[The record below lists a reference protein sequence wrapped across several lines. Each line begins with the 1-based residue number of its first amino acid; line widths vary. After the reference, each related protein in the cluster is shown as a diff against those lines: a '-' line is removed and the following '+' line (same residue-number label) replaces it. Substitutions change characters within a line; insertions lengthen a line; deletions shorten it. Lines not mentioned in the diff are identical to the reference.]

1 MQHCEDRDGSLI
13 EKFSIIRG
21 MTIKIGVVQLNP
33 SVGAISANRDEIIR
47 YIDEGR
53 RRHCDLVVFPELA
66 LVGYSP
72 LDLLWQREFIQTAEA
87 ALEEIV
93 RSSTDISVIL
103 GTIEQRPGSSST
115 ANVYDLSSMHH
126 DTRLYNTAFLI
137 SDCVVIGKVYKIY
150 LPSFDVFAEERYF
163 TSQERIQIFDLYGK
177 KIGINICEDLWHDEG
192 PTGRQADLGADL
204 VINLSASPFYRGKT
218 TIRHTLGRRRALE
231 NGISLLY
238 VNLCGAQDEIIYDGG
253 SFAYDSNGRLIFQSP
268 YFTEGLTEFVYSG
281 QGAPITEPKE
291 EPMEHVYQA
300 IVLGIRDYVQK
311 NNFTDVFIGLSGG
324 IDSALTSALAVE
336 ALGAKQV
343 TAVFMP
349 SDITAEES
357 RICAYETAQ
366 RLEIEILEISI
377 AELMERYRLSL
388 PPIVE
393 GIVAENLQPRIRGNI
408 LMALANSRD
417 SLVLAPANKSEI
429 AVGYNTLY
437 GDTVGALAPIAD
449 LYKTEIYQLAA
460 LINQQAG
467 KQVIPQ
473 RVIDRAP
480 SAELRP
486 NQLDEE
492 DLPPY
497 SILDPLLKAII
508 EQALT
513 REQIIARGFSPL
525 VVDRVLSAYRRS
537 EYKRR
542 QLPPGIKVSSRAFGT
557 GRKMPITCSY
567 ID

>member
-1 MQHCEDRDGSLI
+1 
-13 EKFSIIRG
+13 

-33 SVGAISANRDEIIR
+33 VVGAISANRDKIIR
-47 YIDEGR
+47 YINEGR

-72 LDLLWQREFIQTAEA
+72 LDLLWQREFIQAAEA

-103 GTIEQRPGSSST
+103 GTIKQRPGSSST
-115 ANVYDLSSMHH
+115 ANIYDLSSLRH

-137 SDCVVIGKVYKIY
+137 SDCLVIGQAGKIY

-163 TSQERIQIFDLYGK
+163 TSQERIQIFDLHGR
-177 KIGINICEDLWHDEG
+177 KIGINICEDLWHDGG

-204 VINLSASPFYRGKT
+204 VINLSASPFYQGKT
-218 TIRHTLGRRRALE
+218 AIRHTLGRRRAME
-231 NGISLLY
+231 NSISLLY
-238 VNLCGAQDEIIYDGG
+238 VNLCGAQDEIVYDGG
-253 SFAYDSNGRLIFQSP
+253 SFAYDSNGRLIFQAP
-268 YFTEGLTEFVYSG
+268 YFAAGLTEFVYSS
-281 QGAPITEPKE
+281 QETPITAPEE

-311 NNFTDVFIGLSGG
+311 NNFTDVIIGLSGG
-324 IDSALTSALAVE
+324 IDSALTAALAVE
-336 ALGAKQV
+336 ALGAEQV
-343 TAVFMP
+343 SAVFMP

-357 RICAYETAQ
+357 RIYAYETAQ

-377 AELMERYRLSL
+377 TELMERYRLSL

-449 LYKTEIYQLAA
+449 LYKTEVYQLAV
-460 LINQQAG
+460 LVNQQAG
-467 KQVIPQ
+467 QPVIPQ

-497 SILDPLLKAII
+497 SILDPLLQAII

-513 REQIIARGFSPL
+513 RQEIIARGFSPL
-525 VVDRVLSAYRRS
+525 VVDHVLSAYHRS

-557 GRKMPITCSY
+557 GRKMPITYSY
-567 ID
+567 TD